1 MLRVVTGQ
9 LVDDRAVANFV
20 ILFIVCSAVGV
31 LTGRSMHFAC
41 HIWRQAAF
49 SDPQGL
55 WELSSVFQMIS
66 AFGRRSMARLSDVSS
81 DQYFGRD
88 AR

>member
-1 MLRVVTGQ
+1 M
-9 LVDDRAVANFV
+9 ANFV

-41 HIWRQAAF
+41 YIWRQEAF

-55 WELSSVFQMIS
+55 SELSSVF
-66 AFGRRSMARLSDVSS
+66 
-81 DQYFGRD
+81 
-88 AR
+88 